1 MTKPELL
8 QEAYFLDI
16 WRSCGEA
23 SQRECKGCPV
33 PMELCNKWTDAV
45 GGGI

>member
-1 MTKPELL
+1 MTTPKLL

-23 SQRECKGCPV
+23 STRECKDCPV
-33 PMELCNKWTDAV
+33 PVDLCNKWTDAV